1 LRIGK
6 SERTFFEEGASLE
19 NDITTRP
26 LDDEEPGSD
35 IRLAP
40 GTRLANR
47 YLVEDIIGVGGMGAV
62 YRARDLHFPNVTK
75 WVAVKEMINP
85 SHDPTMRA
93 VLVQNFEREANILA
107 TLSHP
112 SIPRIYDFFTHAQR
126 SYLVEEFIFGE
137 DLEAILRKSPQFIPE
152 DQVVAWAIELCDV
165 LQFLHTHKPEPI
177 IFRDMKPSNIMINQ
191 YNHVVLVDFGI
202 AKAFRVGQRG
212 TMMGTEGY
220 SPPEQYRGEGSPL
233 VDIYALGATLHH
245 VLSHC
250 NPQHEPPFTFA
261 ERPIQKYNPNI
272 SPDLEAVV
280 SKALQYLPEDRF
292 QSAAEMKDALSAT
305 VNKYTPA
312 ASGNA
317 PGVGPSPASPTP
329 TTIRPLWVFECEDE
343 IRGSA
348 SFYNGV
354 VFFGAL
360 DNNLYALNAN
370 TGEMLWKYPTRGG
383 IVSKP
388 AFSESFLY
396 FGSEDRYLHVVSSMS
411 GRMVWTYRTGGP
423 VRSSPRLT
431 DEYLFIGSDDG
442 YLHAVN
448 IITGRK
454 LWSFEV
460 GGPVRSSA
468 TVESNLVYFGSETG
482 DFFCLDL
489 LGGQKWHFRTK
500 RPITSSPLI
509 SDGMI
514 YFGSMDG
521 TIYAFDSRMGW
532 EIWRYRLG
540 KGTISS
546 PCIKDRYIYTGS
558 IDGKIYC
565 LDATNGREIWT
576 FQTEHQ
582 VTGSAEAAEDQLLCG
597 SVDGYLYCLDFK
609 TGRLRWKFQTKGPI
623 TGTPL
628 VSEGVAYI
636 GSTDHCIYALPLS

>member
-1 LRIGK
+1 
-6 SERTFFEEGASLE
+6 
-19 NDITTRP
+19 
-26 LDDEEPGSD
+26 
-35 IRLAP
+35 
-40 GTRLANR
+40 
-47 YLVEDIIGVGGMGAV
+47 MGAV

-85 SHDPTMRA
+85 SHDPTMRE
-93 VLVQNFEREANILA
+93 VMVQNFEREANILA

-126 SYLVEEFIFGE
+126 SYLVEEFIYGE
-137 DLEAILRKSPQFIPE
+137 DLEAILRKSPQFLPE
-152 DQVVAWAIELCDV
+152 EQVITWAIELCDV
-165 LQFLHTHKPEPI
+165 LNFLHTHKPEPI

-245 VLSHC
+245 VLSRC

-261 ERPIQKYNPNI
+261 ERPIRKYNEDI

-280 SKALQYLPEDRF
+280 NKALQYLPEDRF
-292 QSAAEMKDALSAT
+292 LSAGEMKDALTAAQNRYSAGS
-305 VNKYTPA
+305 PA
-312 ASGNA
+312 ILPGGSSAVSA
-317 PGVGPSPASPTP
+317 PGTV
-329 TTIRPLWVFECEDE
+329 RPLWVFECEDE

-348 SFYNGV
+348 GFNAGV
-354 VFFGAL
+354 VYFGAL
-360 DNNLYALNAN
+360 DNNLYALDGSA
-370 TGEMLWKYPTRGG
+370 GKMMWKYPTRGG

-388 AFSESFLY
+388 AFLESFVY
-396 FGSEDRYLHVVSSMS
+396 FGSEDGYLHVVSALS

-431 DEYLFIGSDDG
+431 EEYLFIGSDDG
-442 YLHAVN
+442 HLHTVSIN
-448 IITGRK
+448 SGRK

-460 GGPVRSSA
+460 GGPIRSSA
-468 TVESNLVYFGSETG
+468 SSESNLVYFGSETG

-489 LGGQKWHFRTK
+489 LGGQKWHYRTK

-509 SDGMI
+509 YDGMV

-521 TIYAFDSRMGW
+521 TFYAFDARMGW

-546 PCIKDRYIYTGS
+546 PCLKDRFVYTGS

-565 LDATNGREIWT
+565 LDITNGREIWT

-582 VTGSAEAAEDQLLCG
+582 VTGSPEVVEDKLLCG
-597 SVDGYLYCLDFK
+597 SVDGSIYCLDFK

-623 TGTPL
+623 TGSPL
-628 VSEGVAYI
+628 VSDGVVYI
-636 GSTDHCIYALPLS
+636 GSTDHCVYALPLS